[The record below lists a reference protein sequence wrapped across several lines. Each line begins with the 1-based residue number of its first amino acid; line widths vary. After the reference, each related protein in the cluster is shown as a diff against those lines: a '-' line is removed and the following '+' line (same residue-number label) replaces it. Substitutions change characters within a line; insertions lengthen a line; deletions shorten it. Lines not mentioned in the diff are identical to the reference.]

1 MGGED
6 SGVEAS
12 TTGIN
17 LGMRDGDGDGDALLG
32 TSKFGGAVGEERD
45 SFDDEFDT
53 SPADQSMPGE
63 VEVKVDKP
71 KRPKWGQQSF
81 GI

>member
-1 MGGED
+1 MRGED

-17 LGMRDGDGDGDALLG
+17 LGMRDDDGDALLG

>member
-17 LGMRDGDGDGDALLG
+17 LGLRDDDADALLG
-32 TSKFGGAVGEERD
+32 TSKFGGAVGDERD

-53 SPADQSMPGE
+53 SPADQSMPG
-63 VEVKVDKP
+63 
-71 KRPKWGQQSF
+71 
-81 GI
+81 